1 MGTTL
6 SANALALAAMRA
18 CLERVMSDEAYAHM
32 DALAAVLLEG
42 LQATIR
48 RRELPW
54 HALRLGARVEFVCAP
69 GPLRNG
75 GEAEAAHRPALERAL
90 HLALLNRGCL
100 IAPFHNMMLTC
111 PATSPEQVERLVRAF
126 EQATDRLLAA

>member
-1 MGTTL
+1 MV
-6 SANALALAAMRA
+6 R
-18 CLERVMSDEAYAHM
+18 
-32 DALAAVLLEG
+32 
-42 LQATIR
+42 
-48 RRELPW
+48 
-54 HALRLGARVEFVCAP
+54 
-69 GPLRNG
+69 
-75 GEAEAAHRPALERAL
+75 ERAL

>member
-1 MGTTL
+1 MPECPGTIAARAASSRAATL
-6 SANALALAAMRA
+6 L
-18 CLERVMSDEAYAHM
+18 D
-32 DALAAVLLEG
+32 G

-75 GEAEAAHRPALERAL
+75 SEAEAAHRPALERAL